1 MGNDVQEALR
11 TDTEVTNDASQDQAS
26 LAGIPGFGT
35 LQVVRGHNGEA
46 MEVIGTWRLVDER
59 EGSSTE
65 RLKRA
70 YEAGE
75 AVVYEGKFD
84 DPAHP
89 EKNHI
94 KTEVKLTSVR
104 RYDFDQKEYAGEH
117 ATEKTLYGFT
127 VEGGIPSGR

>member
-1 MGNDVQEALR
+1 MRQ
-11 TDTEVTNDASQDQAS
+11 QAGKS
-26 LAGIPGFGT
+26 AQSSGL
-35 LQVVRGHNGEA
+35 
-46 MEVIGTWRLVDER
+46 

-75 AVVYEGKFD
+75 AVMYEGKFD

-89 EKNHI
+89 EKTHI

-117 ATEKTLYGFT
+117 ATEETLHGFT
-127 VEGGIPSGR
+127 VEGEFRQDVSSAQPIRKAVTRRDEVLAMKLGTYM